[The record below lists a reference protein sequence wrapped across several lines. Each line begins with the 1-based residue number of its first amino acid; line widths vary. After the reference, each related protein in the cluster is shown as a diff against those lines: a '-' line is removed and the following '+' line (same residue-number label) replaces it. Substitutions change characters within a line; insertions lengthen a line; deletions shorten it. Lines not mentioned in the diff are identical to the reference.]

1 MGDETTAKV
10 WLYEAGDW
18 KLADDLISWADGDDV
33 MEKYAEAGYSEFGS
47 PATWFL
53 AFGLNSEDNPG
64 YGAQVTLYVRDARPQ
79 CLIGIE
85 GGTGSNRAVYAAR
98 FPDGLDLM
106 ARWVPVASTAAL
118 TAIALGLLH
127 PAEDSPGPPHEKRA
141 SRDDRKAGGERRVT
155 LQSPA
160 PRLSGAQGTA
170 MEARTTPAFCRPGI
184 RRVH

>member
-18 KLADDLISWADGDDV
+18 QLADDPISWADGDDV

-64 YGAQVTLYVRDARPQ
+64 YGAQFTLYVRDARPQ

-85 GGTGSNRAVYAAR
+85 GWIGSNRAVYAAR
-98 FPDGLDLM
+98 FPDGRRRRRLPM
-106 ARWVPVASTAAL
+106 
-118 TAIALGLLH
+118 
-127 PAEDSPGPPHEKRA
+127 RA
-141 SRDDRKAGGERRVT
+141 FRDGHDGSRDHGT
-155 LQSPA
+155 
-160 PRLSGAQGTA
+160 RL
-170 MEARTTPAFCRPGI
+170 P
-184 RRVH
+184 

>member
-18 KLADDLISWADGDDV
+18 QLADDPIIWADGDDV
-33 MEKYAEAGYSEFGS
+33 MEKYAEAGYSEYRS
-47 PATWFL
+47 SSATWFL

-106 ARWVPVASTAAL
+106 ARWAPVASTGTL

-127 PAEDSPGPPHEKRA
+127 PAEDSQGRPTTNGLVETIA
-141 SRDDRKAGGERRVT
+141 RRV
-155 LQSPA
+155 A
-160 PRLSGAQGTA
+160 NA
-170 MEARTTPAFCRPGI
+170 
-184 RRVH
+184 V